1 MLTVTSPFPL
11 ERICWGQSV
20 FAGLLQ
26 PFHQGGRARVG
37 ECPSMWDFNGG
48 DLGGSVWIKGNACLL
63 DLGITVTCLGVCQGS
78 PVCPRIPRLWG
89 GGAKQ

>member
-1 MLTVTSPFPL
+1 MLTLTSPFPL

-37 ECPSMWDFNGG
+37 ECPSMWDSV
-48 DLGGSVWIKGNACLL
+48 GGSAQMKGDACLL
-63 DLGITVTCLGVCQGS
+63 NLGRTVVCLGGCWGS
-78 PVCPRIPRLWG
+78 RVCPSVCLS
-89 GGAKQ
+89 